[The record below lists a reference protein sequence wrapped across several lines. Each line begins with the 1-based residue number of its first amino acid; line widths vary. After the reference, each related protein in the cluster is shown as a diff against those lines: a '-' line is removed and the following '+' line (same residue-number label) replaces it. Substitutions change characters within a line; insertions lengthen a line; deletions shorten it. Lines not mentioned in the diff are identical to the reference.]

1 MKVTSLMLTLLLCST
16 PLLAELS
23 EISAASW
30 AQPRHGEWLLQQ
42 PGIASAVRALQQAP
56 ASRLQLLYPGG
67 DEGALWA
74 EELQA
79 WLVAMGIPSSRIERT
94 PGSAQVD
101 RIQLRLQA
109 E

>member
-1 MKVTSLMLTLLLCST
+1 MRLASLLLLFLLYSL
-16 PLLAELS
+16 PLQAEVS

-42 PGIASAVRALQQAP
+42 AGIASAMRAMQQAP
-56 ASRLQLLYPGG
+56 DARLQLLYPGG

-79 WLVAMGIPSSRIERT
+79 WLVALGLPSSRIERI
-94 PGSAQVD
+94 PGSASANV
-101 RIQLRLQA
+101 IQLRLQP
-109 E
+109 